1 MIQKKGI
8 NLSNEIYNDS
18 EYNEFNEWITNL
30 NNGMIVKTI
39 VELEIVNIMIRQKKK
54 KKKRYELK

>member
-1 MIQKKGI
+1 MKLKYI
-8 NLSNEIYNDS
+8 DS

-30 NNGMIVKTI
+30 NNGMIVNTI

-54 KKKRYELK
+54 KKEKVWT